1 MEDTHKEDPLE
12 LDSLFGDTIPK
23 AVFKPGDH
31 NFNLISRDT
40 RGEGKGAFR
49 EKYRPQKLEE
59 VVPTCSI
66 EQLRNQIDNPN
77 ASQVFLFEGK
87 SGTGKTTCARIMAK
101 ACVCLADNSYDKP
114 CLSCKNCKSYDR
126 SFDKLEVNAADKNKV
141 DDARSFVEDMKT
153 LPAIYNKKIYIFD
166 EVQRLTKDAQ
176 QVLLTELEDPRPYLL
191 VFLCTTD
198 IKDINKAL
206 VDRCCRVTFKDL
218 TTSHAT
224 SIINQIASHEGLKI
238 PDEFKEGMFLQA
250 QGSIRAL
257 LNNIQA
263 FAEDGFDPNQATDDE
278 AALEVKTLFK
288 LITKGDWTKLSKEL
302 SRSNVR
308 KEPESLRMGLE
319 NYMRVVLLGT
329 PNIGEAAKLGNAMI
343 RLRGSLYDEKS
354 SNAMYNAFIVKCLR
368 ACCVFI

>member
-1 MEDTHKEDPLE
+1 
-12 LDSLFGDTIPK
+12 
-23 AVFKPGDH
+23 
-31 NFNLISRDT
+31 
-40 RGEGKGAFR
+40 
-49 EKYRPQKLEE
+49 
-59 VVPTCSI
+59 
-66 EQLRNQIDNPN
+66 
-77 ASQVFLFEGK
+77 
-87 SGTGKTTCARIMAK
+87 
-101 ACVCLADNSYDKP
+101 
-114 CLSCKNCKSYDR
+114 
-126 SFDKLEVNAADKNKV
+126 
-141 DDARSFVEDMKT
+141 
-153 LPAIYNKKIYIFD
+153 
-166 EVQRLTKDAQ
+166 
-176 QVLLTELEDPRPYLL
+176 
-191 VFLCTTD
+191 
-198 IKDINKAL
+198 
-206 VDRCCRVTFKDL
+206 VTFKDL